1 MVVNVSV
8 VKVVSTIHDKKIHV
22 LSLLGIDPKEML
34 RDGHKDLSSRMA
46 HLSVEYNRTKPET
59 IDVSLNRKLINYM
72 QNTELQLRTMFLRT
86 FNNVSKYNVIRKQNS
101 VCNKN
106 PILFKI

>member
-1 MVVNVSV
+1 M
-8 VKVVSTIHDKKIHV
+8 
-22 LSLLGIDPKEML
+22 
-34 RDGHKDLSSRMA
+34 
-46 HLSVEYNRTKPET
+46 SVEYNRTKLET
-59 IDVSLNRKLINYM
+59 IDVSPNRKLINYM
-72 QNTELQLRTMFLRT
+72 QNTELQLRIMFLRN